1 MTAEKAA
8 LGTDRPGR
16 ALNLTD
22 LTASVHRRQLRGL
35 VPPFATGYATAP
47 ALKKAKHHSAPLN
60 QPRILANNAN

>member
-22 LTASVHRRQLRGL
+22 LTASVHWVLEVQVMELRKKVIGHEHPHTL
-35 VPPFATGYATAP
+35 V
-47 ALKKAKHHSAPLN
+47 SMN
-60 QPRILANNAN
+60 SLASTYLTQGRWK

>member
-22 LTASVHRRQLRGL
+22 LTASVHWSQETVQRLIGL
-35 VPPFATGYATAP
+35 HLAATGTSYST
-47 ALKKAKHHSAPLN
+47 N
-60 QPRILANNAN
+60 